1 MSEYVF
7 KLPDLG
13 EGTVES
19 EIGEWFVK
27 VGDQVTEEDVVG
39 TMMTDKAAIEVSSP
53 VSGRVVRLAGEPGDV
68 IAVGTPLIVFETNGA
83 APTASP
89 GGDKGA
95 TPTQAMMAA
104 DTEEPGK
111 PAAEVAAA
119 SAAPTETAEQPRR
132 VMTSPAVRRRAKEA
146 GIDLAEIHGTGPG
159 GRVTRSDF
167 EQYAKASVGAV
178 PGAATRDS
186 VAPASGAPTT
196 TGKSRE
202 IKVIGLRRMIA
213 ERMAAATR
221 EIPHFTYVEEIDVT
235 ELEALR
241 KHLNERAGDISG
253 RLTLLPFLGL
263 ALVRALAE
271 FPQCNATY
279 DKDRNVILQ
288 HAAVHL
294 GVATQTKDGLKVPV
308 VRDAQARTL
317 AGLAAEIRRVSEAA
331 RDNSIGKEEL
341 SGSTIT
347 ITSLGRLGGI
357 VSTPVINMPEVGII
371 GVNRAALRPV
381 VIDGQVTVRLMM
393 NLSSSFDHRFVD
405 GYDAAAM
412 IQRIRELL
420 EHPATI
426 FLPR

>member
-1 MSEYVF
+1 MSEYIF

-27 VGDQVTEEDVVG
+27 VGDDVAEEDVVG
-39 TMMTDKAAIEVSSP
+39 TMMTDKAAVEVSSP
-53 VSGRVVRLAGEPGDV
+53 VSGRVVRLAGEPGDIV
-68 IAVGTPLIVFETNGA
+68 AVGMPLIVFETNGA
-83 APTASP
+83 AAAPE
-89 GGDKGA
+89 A

-104 DTEEPGK
+104 DTEGPGEGRARD
-111 PAAEVAAA
+111 AAT
-119 SAAPTETAEQPRR
+119 SAAHAAPEEPPRR
-132 VMTSPAVRRRAKEA
+132 VMTSPAVRRRAREA
-146 GIDLAEIHGTGPG
+146 GIDLTEIPGSGPG

-167 EQYAKASVGAV
+167 ENFAAAGAGTSRQAVAAKA
-178 PGAATRDS
+178 
-186 VAPASGAPTT
+186 APTAAGET
-196 TGKSRE
+196 RE

-213 ERMAAATR
+213 ERMATATR
-221 EIPHFTYVEEIDVT
+221 EIPHFTYVEEVDVT

-241 KHLNERAGDISG
+241 GHLNERAGDTAG

-317 AGLAAEIRRVSEAA
+317 ADLAAEIRRVSEAA

-371 GVNRAALRPV
+371 GVNRAVLRPV
-381 VIDGQVTVRLMM
+381 VIDAQVTVRLMM